1 MKHSKKYL
9 AGLALMLMLPGLSG
23 CGLLPAEK
31 QVVRVPL
38 VREYT
43 APEYSL
49 AYVQRGPFSVTETV
63 SCRYMPVCDSM
74 LSFGVSGVY
83 YDAVYVQEGDSVR
96 EGDLLATL
104 VMGDLPQQIVNAQ
117 NTLAELK
124 LKREQILQ
132 QQTLAI
138 RQQQTLLGSLAAGRR
153 EGLETVP
160 EVQARYDQLLSANA
174 DAIYLQQLQIEALE
188 QRRAQREIR
197 ADMNG
202 TVTYI
207 RRIKDGDRSVEG
219 ASFLRIADMT
229 HSVFMAST
237 NRWEMFVPGDYVTIT
252 SGRVE
257 YEAVVTDAETLSL
270 EAVTDPE
277 SNKRNVYFSL
287 TAPAPELE
295 DGDTGSTILV
305 LEHRD
310 DTLCLDKKA
319 VHTVNGQH
327 VVYYQDPQTGIRT
340 FKTVETGLETARQ
353 IEILSGLQEGESVIL
368 K

>member
-1 MKHSKKYL
+1 MKHRKKYL
-9 AGLALMLMLPGLSG
+9 AGLALLLMLPGLSG

-38 VREYT
+38 VRGYS

-49 AYVQRGPFSVTETV
+49 SYVQRGPFSIAETV
-63 SCRYMPVCDSM
+63 SCRYMPVRESM
-74 LSFGVSGVY
+74 LTFGVSGVY
-83 YDAVYVQEGDSVR
+83 YDAVYVQEGDSVQ

-104 VMGDLPQQIVNAQ
+104 VMGDLPQQILHAK
-117 NTLAELK
+117 NTLAELE
-124 LKREQILQ
+124 LKREQILEQ
-132 QQTLAI
+132 QALAV
-138 RQQQTLLGSLAAGRR
+138 RQRQALLGSLAASRR
-153 EGLETVP
+153 EGLETVQ
-160 EVQARYDQLLSANA
+160 EVEARYGRQLTANA
-174 DAIYLQQLQIEALE
+174 DAIYLQQLQITALE
-188 QRRAQREIR
+188 ERRARREIR
-197 ADMNG
+197 ADMSG

-237 NRWEMFVPGDYVTIT
+237 NRWEMFHPGDLVIIT

-257 YEAVVTDAETLSL
+257 YEAVVTDAEKLNL
-270 EAVTDPE
+270 EATAGRE

-287 TAPAPELE
+287 TSPAPELE

-310 DTLCLDKKA
+310 DTLYLDKKA

-340 FKTVETGLETARQ
+340 FKTVETGLETTRQ